1 MEKQNNY
8 EIMKHK
14 MQTEFAS
21 HDLDAVQ
28 KEWELESD
36 GEALALTFL
45 GRPYRIDRRSGAV
58 LWDLNG
64 CVREADYNVSMTL
77 FDILTR
83 PRQQASG
90 EMAPISALS
99 TVHSA
104 TVPAGSFFDRTA
116 KRFEHRCE
124 ALKAACERLGGI
136 PCGRGDVS
144 YLLPVFRDLLV
155 AVRFWD
161 ADEEFGPELSF
172 LCDGNILR
180 FMHFETV
187 MFLLCHVAERLTEP
201 AGGAEQGR
209 QDEH

>member
-14 MQTEFAS
+14 MQREFAS
-21 HDLDAVQ
+21 RDLDAVR

-36 GEALALTFL
+36 DAALTLTLL
-45 GRPYRIDRRSGAV
+45 GRQYRIDRRSGAV
-58 LWDLNG
+58 LWDFNG
-64 CVREADYNVSMTL
+64 TSREANYDVSMTL

-90 EMAPISALS
+90 EMMPISALS
-99 TVHSA
+99 TVHTA
-104 TVPAGSFFDRTA
+104 TVPTGGFFDRTA
-116 KRFEHRCE
+116 KRFEHRCA
-124 ALKAACERLGGI
+124 ALSAACERLGGI
-136 PCGRGDVS
+136 PYGRGDVS
-144 YLLPVFRDLLV
+144 YLLPVFRDLCV

-161 ADEEFGPELSF
+161 SDEEFGPELSF

-180 FMHFETV
+180 FMHFETM
-187 MFLLCHVAERLTEP
+187 MFLLCHLSERLTEL
-201 AGGAEQGR
+201 ADEVESGW